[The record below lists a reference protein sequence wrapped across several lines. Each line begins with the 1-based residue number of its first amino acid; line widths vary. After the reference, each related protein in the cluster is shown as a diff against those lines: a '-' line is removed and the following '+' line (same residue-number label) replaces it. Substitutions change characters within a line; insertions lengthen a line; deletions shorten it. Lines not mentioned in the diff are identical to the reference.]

1 MSGKPTVTRDLQTRI
16 EANNPRSFKSTALFV
31 LGMIVGI
38 VLTVIAYEHY
48 GFHLR

>member
-1 MSGKPTVTRDLQTRI
+1 MSGNKTVTRDLQTKI

-31 LGMIVGI
+31 LGMMAGI
-38 VLTVIAYEHY
+38 VITVIAYEHY

>member
-1 MSGKPTVTRDLQTRI
+1 MSDNKTVKRDLQTRI

-31 LGMIVGI
+31 LGMMVGI
-38 VLTVIAYEHY
+38 VVTVIAYEHY